1 MSKHLHHDAIVAWA
15 GGARI
20 QNRPVKK
27 EIKAD
32 NIWKDCIHMP
42 EWLIDYEYR
51 VKPPEPKYPTTRM
64 TPEETMKAVMGRTV
78 PSEMRH
84 AIANAALRHACD
96 AGQVVPRED
105 FDRALADCEA
115 RHALIAN
122 AALVE
127 AASIVESMGA
137 GLSVTLT
144 DMLACA
150 AEKVRGTSVT
160 AIVRKAVA

>member
-1 MSKHLHHDAIVAWA
+1 MNKHLHHDTIVAWA

-20 QNRPVKK
+20 QWRTPGTSVW
-27 EIKAD
+27 I
-32 NIWKDCIHMP
+32 DCVHMP
-42 EWLIDYEYR
+42 EWKIDLEYR
-51 VKPPEPKYPTTRM
+51 VKLPEPKYPTTRM
-64 TPEETMKAVMGRTV
+64 DTAQMRAAIASV
-78 PSEMRH
+78 PPISDVS
-84 AIANAALRHACD
+84 AGWCALANAAIRNACD

-105 FDRALADCEA
+105 FDCALAECEA

-137 GLSVTLT
+137 GLSVTLA
-144 DMLACA
+144 DMLAVA

-160 AIVRKAVA
+160 AIVSKAVA